1 MEITLSTLIFIYI
14 TICSIM
20 KLGQHFYRNHI
31 YTIEGYIGDK
41 TLEQL
46 KRNYYYGDED
56 IINFEFNDVAFD
68 YEVK

>member
-1 MEITLSTLIFIYI
+1 
-14 TICSIM
+14 M

-46 KRNYYYGDED
+46 KRNYYYNDEN
-56 IINFEFNDVAFD
+56 IINFEFNDIVFD

>member
-1 MEITLSTLIFIYI
+1 MEITLSTLICIYI
-14 TICSIM
+14 TIYSIM
-20 KLGQHFYRNHI
+20 KLGQHFYHNHI

-46 KRNYYYGDED
+46 KRSYCYDDEN
-56 IINFEFNDVAFD
+56 IVNFEFNDVTFD

>member
-1 MEITLSTLIFIYI
+1 
-14 TICSIM
+14 M
-20 KLGQHFYRNHI
+20 KLGQHFYHNHI

-46 KRNYYYGDED
+46 KRSYCYDNEN
-56 IINFEFNDVAFD
+56 IVNFEFNDVTFD